1 MCATK
6 EVERKNGEDTEDL
19 RQPRTHGP
27 ITVVWRLFAGGGAVF
42 NDVTGHINVKEIY

>member
-19 RQPRTHGP
+19 RQPCTHGP
-27 ITVVWRLFAGGGAVF
+27 ITVVWKLLLVAVRF
-42 NDVTGHINVKEIY
+42 NEL